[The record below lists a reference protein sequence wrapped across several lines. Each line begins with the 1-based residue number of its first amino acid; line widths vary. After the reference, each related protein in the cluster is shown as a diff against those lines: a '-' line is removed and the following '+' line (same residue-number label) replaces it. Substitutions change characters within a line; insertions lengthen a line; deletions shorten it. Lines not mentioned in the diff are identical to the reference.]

1 MNFRLHFHGVS
12 HDDDIKQSCQRLA
25 DSLKEE
31 FPAASKLEIS
41 LNHTGEAHETH
52 MHVTG
57 KEFEIASS
65 ASGREL
71 RDSIAEAFE
80 RVRRQLRKRH
90 DKQIYTR
97 RREPHR
103 SEGG

>member
-1 MNFRLHFHGVS
+1 MNFRIHFHGIS

-25 DSLKEE
+25 DSLQDE
-31 FPAASKLEIS
+31 FPETSNFEVT
-41 LNHTGEAHETH
+41 LNHTGEEHESH

-57 KEFEIASS
+57 KELEIASS

-71 RDSIAEAFE
+71 RNSIEEAFE

-97 RREPHR
+97 RREAQR
-103 SEGG
+103 NERG

>member
-1 MNFRLHFHGVS
+1 MNFRIHFHGVS

-25 DSLKEE
+25 ESLKDE
-31 FPAASKLEIS
+31 FPETSKFEVS
-41 LNHTGEAHETH
+41 LSHTGEEHETH

-57 KEFEIASS
+57 KELEIAAT

-97 RREPHR
+97 RRDGQRNER
-103 SEGG
+103 G